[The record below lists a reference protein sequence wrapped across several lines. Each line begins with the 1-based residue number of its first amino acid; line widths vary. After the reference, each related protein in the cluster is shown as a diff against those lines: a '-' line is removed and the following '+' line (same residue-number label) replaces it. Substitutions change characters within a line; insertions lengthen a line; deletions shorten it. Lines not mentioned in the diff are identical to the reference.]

1 MVKLLY
7 ILLASKLQWK
17 TFESQR
23 IKRVFKLK
31 DIYQESRPNL
41 PDTTIVGILRENCK

>member
-7 ILLASKLQWK
+7 ILLVSKLQLK

-23 IKRVFKLK
+23 IKSVFKLK
-31 DIYQESRPNL
+31 DIYQESRPIL
-41 PDTTIVGILRENCK
+41 PDTTIVDILRENCK